1 MNFVLDTII
10 AKCEAKEDDVFC
22 RIDLDEIGLFGHSL
36 GGATAVSVG
45 RQRNDIDA
53 VIDLEGTMLGEYE
66 GYENDEYVINDE
78 PYQVPLLD
86 VNSGAVYE
94 AAKSMENRE
103 YVNFYIGRNAA
114 DFHEVVFQN
123 ISHLNF
129 TDLPL
134 ISPILA
140 KMLGTEDV
148 NTNAKECIETVNDMV
163 LHYFDY
169 YLKDTDELMIE
180 EEYVIPSK

>member
-1 MNFVLDTII
+1 MTPYT
-10 AKCEAKEDDVFC
+10 DVYSSK
-22 RIDLDEIGLFGHSL
+22 RS
-36 GGATAVSVG
+36 ATVVAVG

-66 GYENDEYVINDE
+66 DYENDNYVINSE

-103 YVNFYIGRNAA
+103 YVNFYVGRNAA

-148 NTNAKECIETVNDMV
+148 NNNAK
-163 LHYFDY
+163 
-169 YLKDTDELMIE
+169 
-180 EEYVIPSK
+180 